1 MTDNTI
7 TRSVHVPLSPEA
19 AFDLFT
25 TGFARWWP
33 REHCFCGE
41 AALDRVFV
49 DLDAGTWGEVTL
61 SGETLL
67 WGHVLHADRP
77 SLLSLGW
84 QMDARVSPWV
94 PEPDPA
100 RASLIDL
107 RIKPTEGGATLSL
120 THHGFER
127 HGDGAAIMASVMIGM
142 DRWADWLADF
152 AAVARE

>member
-1 MTDNTI
+1 MTTNSI

-25 TGFARWWP
+25 TGFAHWWP

-49 DLDAGTWGEVTL
+49 DLNAGTWGEVTQA
-61 SGETLL
+61 GETLL
-67 WGHVLHADRP
+67 WGEILHAERP
-77 SLLSLGW
+77 SHLSLSW
-84 QMDARVSPWV
+84 QMDARISPWV

-107 RIKPTEGGATLSL
+107 RIVPEGDGSTLSL
-120 THHGFER
+120 THHSFDR
-127 HGDGAAIMASVMIGM
+127 HGDGAEIMASVMVGM

-152 AAVARE
+152 AAAAKR